1 MSCVLEV
8 RNRETSFWLTGDIER
23 QAEGEM
29 MEHLNA
35 DRLVD
40 LKDKELIWMAPHHG
54 SKTSSSLD
62 LLIKINPDQAF
73 AQNGYRN
80 RYGHPHAVVTARYK
94 DLDVPFHQ
102 TALTGAQIWTFRKGV
117 RSSSLFWR
125 RENARLWHR
134 PLER

>member
-8 RNRETSFWLTGDIER
+8 RNKETSFWLTGDIER
-23 QAEGEM
+23 DAEGEII
-29 MEHLNA
+29 ERLNTDQLA
-35 DRLVD
+35 D

-80 RYGHPHAVVTARYK
+80 RYGHPHPVVTARYK
-94 DLDVPFHQ
+94 NLDVPFHQ
-102 TALTGAQIWTFRKGV
+102 TSLTGAQIWTFQKGI
-117 RSSSLFWR
+117 RSSTLFWR

-134 PLER
+134 PLGR